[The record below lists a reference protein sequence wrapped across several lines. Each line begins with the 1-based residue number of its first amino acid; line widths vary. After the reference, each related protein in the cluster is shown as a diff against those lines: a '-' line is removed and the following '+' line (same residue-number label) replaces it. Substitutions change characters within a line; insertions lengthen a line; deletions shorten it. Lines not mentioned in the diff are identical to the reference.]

1 MEWLALKTWGGL
13 CLRAT
18 DCIISPQLRLWW
30 RLDAYKTLN
39 KFKTA
44 ISSVSMSVLDLNW
57 PNMTKKALFPPK
69 IQNLSRLTDFRP
81 KMTTFNHTSEKRIT
95 NRFI

>member
-13 CLRAT
+13 CLRAI
-18 DCIISPQLRLWW
+18 DFIFFPQLRLLW
-30 RLDAYKTLN
+30 RLNACKTLN
-39 KFKTA
+39 KLKMA
-44 ISSVSMSVLDLNW
+44 ILSVSISVLDLNW